1 MGCGPSREAMDRAD
15 KEAGRLPAHL
25 TPEGLRYTAEREAR
39 WEAKD
44 AERGLSRSTMTA
56 DEWRNGHVSRDHRA
70 TLDELA
76 QWRQEEIEGKLAQ
89 RKQEEIADELLH
101 VRAVMESILSKLEE
115 IKL

>member
-15 KEAGRLPAHL
+15 KEAGRLPHHL

-56 DEWRNGHVSRDHRA
+56 DEWRNGHISRDRKD

-76 QWRQEEIEGKLAQ
+76 Q
-89 RKQEEIADELLH
+89 
-101 VRAVMESILSKLEE
+101 
-115 IKL
+115 